1 MTRPTNYQ
9 RNRRR
14 PQYEE
19 QYEPHGFRVDTSE
32 LFSAGQILRWVGSL
46 LVISAIAAISYN
58 NLVSN
63 ITSVEKTA
71 NEVQALTD
79 RQEARIRQLEA
90 QNETSSIRSTARIE
104 NLEKRLDMI
113 VVSVDKTSD
122 SIKELSGQ
130 VRDLGNMVAIIATK
144 TEADMQENDSDN
156 QKHSTSRRTD

>member
-1 MTRPTNYQ
+1 MTRPTNNQ

-19 QYEPHGFRVDTSE
+19 QFEPQGFRVDTSE

-46 LVISAIAAISYN
+46 LVISAIAAVSYN
-58 NLVSN
+58 NLVSSISN
-63 ITSVEKTA
+63 VDKVA
-71 NEVQALTD
+71 NEVKTLTD

-90 QNETSSIRSTARIE
+90 QNETSAIRSTARIE

-113 VVSVDKTSD
+113 VVSVDRTSD

-130 VRDLGNMVAIIATK
+130 VRDLGNMVAVIATK
-144 TEADMQENDSDN
+144 TESDMRDSDSDDR
-156 QKHSTSRRTD
+156 KHSSRRTD

>member
-1 MTRPTNYQ
+1 MTRPTNNQ

-19 QYEPHGFRVDTSE
+19 QFEPQGFRVDTSE

-46 LVISAIAAISYN
+46 LVISAIAAVSYN
-58 NLVSN
+58 NLVSSISN
-63 ITSVEKTA
+63 VDKVA
-71 NEVQALTD
+71 NEVKTLTD

-90 QNETSSIRSTARIE
+90 QNETSAIRSTARIE

-113 VVSVDKTSD
+113 VVSVDRTSD

-130 VRDLGNMVAIIATK
+130 VRDLGNMVAVIATK
-144 TEADMQENDSDN
+144 TKSDMRDSDSDDR
-156 QKHSTSRRTD
+156 KHSSRRTD

>member
-1 MTRPTNYQ
+1 MTRPTNNQ

-46 LVISAIAAISYN
+46 LVISTIAAVSYN

-63 ITSVEKTA
+63 ISNVDKVA
-71 NEVQALTD
+71 NEVKTLTD

-90 QNETSSIRSTARIE
+90 QNETSDIRSTARIE

-113 VVSVDKTSD
+113 VVSVDRTSD

-130 VRDLGNMVAIIATK
+130 VRDLGNMVAVIATK
-144 TEADMQENDSDN
+144 TESDMRDSDSDDREN
-156 QKHSTSRRTD
+156 SSRRTD

>member
-1 MTRPTNYQ
+1 MTRPTNNQ

-19 QYEPHGFRVDTSE
+19 QFEPQGFRVDTSE

-46 LVISAIAAISYN
+46 LVISAIAAVSYN
-58 NLVSN
+58 NLVSSISN
-63 ITSVEKTA
+63 VDKVA
-71 NEVQALTD
+71 NEVKALTD

-90 QNETSSIRSTARIE
+90 QNETSAIRSTARIE

-113 VVSVDKTSD
+113 VVSVDRTSD

-130 VRDLGNMVAIIATK
+130 VRDLGNMVAVIATK
-144 TEADMQENDSDN
+144 TEADMRDTDSDDR
-156 QKHSTSRRTD
+156 KHSSRRTD

>member
-1 MTRPTNYQ
+1 MTRPTNNQ

-19 QYEPHGFRVDTSE
+19 QFEPHGFRVDTSE

-46 LVISAIAAISYN
+46 LVISAIAAVSYN
-58 NLVSN
+58 NLVSSISN
-63 ITSVEKTA
+63 VDRVA
-71 NEVQALTD
+71 NEVKALTD

-90 QNETSSIRSTARIE
+90 QNETSDIRSTARIE

-113 VVSVDKTSD
+113 VVSVDRTSD

-130 VRDLGNMVAIIATK
+130 VRDLGNMVAVIATK
-144 TEADMQENDSDN
+144 TEADMRDTDSDDKN
-156 QKHSTSRRTD
+156 PSLRTD

>member
-1 MTRPTNYQ
+1 
-9 RNRRR
+9 
-14 PQYEE
+14 
-19 QYEPHGFRVDTSE
+19 
-32 LFSAGQILRWVGSL
+32 
-46 LVISAIAAISYN
+46 VISTIAAISYN

-63 ITSVEKTA
+63 ISNVDKVA
-71 NEVQALTD
+71 NEVKTLTD

-90 QNETSSIRSTARIE
+90 QNETSAIRNAARIE

-156 QKHSTSRRTD
+156 QKHSTSQRTD